1 MPGTRSL
8 RARLNGCCWAFL
20 KQFISADLRG
30 EINMKRMMMLVGATV
45 LVGVTVMGQEQGG
58 KSVKEITLPQVESKL
73 PEGPG
78 REAAEQG
85 CVLCHSTRY
94 ITMQPGFSREA
105 WTASV
110 DKMRKTF
117 GAPITNEQAATIV
130 DYLVAVRG
138 PGGKR

>member
-1 MPGTRSL
+1 
-8 RARLNGCCWAFL
+8 
-20 KQFISADLRG
+20 
-30 EINMKRMMMLVGATV
+30 MKRIMMTLAGATV
-45 LVGVTVMGQEQGG
+45 LVGVTVTGQEQGG
-58 KSVKEITLPQVESKL
+58 GRGAKEITLPQVESKL

-78 REAAEQG
+78 REAVQQG

-94 ITMQPGFSREA
+94 ITMQPGFSKEA

-110 DKMRKTF
+110 DKMRKVF
-117 GAPITNEQAATIV
+117 GAPITNEQAGVIV